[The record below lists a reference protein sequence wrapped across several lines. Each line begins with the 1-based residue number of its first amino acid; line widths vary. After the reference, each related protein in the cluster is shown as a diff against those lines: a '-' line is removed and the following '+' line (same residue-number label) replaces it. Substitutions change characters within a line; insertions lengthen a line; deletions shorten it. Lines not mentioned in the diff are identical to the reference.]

1 MEYAMKGGDRILASL
16 TNLMADERTA
26 INQYMVQFEMCANW
40 GCARLHKTV
49 ERDAIEEM
57 QHAEKL
63 IAGTRGCPS

>member
-1 MEYAMKGGDRILASL
+1 MKGRDPILASL
-16 TNLMADERTA
+16 TDLMADERTA

-40 GCARLHKTV
+40 GYARLHKTI
-49 ERDAIEEM
+49 EKDAIEEM